1 MPGFIFP
8 NTIIN
13 TENIVPIDFI
23 NPQAKEM
30 TNNLRPEPIINTRRV
45 APVDFTNQ
53 QIPNFK
59 QSVNEYLH
67 NFLEQRII
75 NREFVARNNKLGAGS
90 SSSIDLYTNTNNLPF
105 GFFPPQSSNF
115 FPPNTAV
122 QTNQNSLV
130 YAPIPQ
136 ENLFPNTFVNFDN
149 RGLWN
154 NNVVQQS
161 NKIIEKSQNEMNFA
175 FLPPALSSYMMNE
188 KPDKSKNI
196 VYYRKKDRKEKQL
209 DEFFYKYGDDVVQAD
224 SCIIKTKIERQAYAI
239 CKTYDQTGDIDRFF
253 CSLTNL
259 PLLSIIRSQRWI
271 INKILDIFESANS
284 EAHASLF
291 LKIFP
296 KKTYSNYNVF
306 GYIAKLCNYKMII
319 RAYNLHTPII
329 FEQQNGTDIVSA
341 LQLDNFMG
349 KKTKLFILNQIYKEA
364 LEYQKKGEIP
374 AKIELVS
381 KNDIKKWL

>member
-1 MPGFIFP
+1 MIA
-8 NTIIN
+8 T
-13 TENIVPIDFI
+13 
-23 NPQAKEM
+23 
-30 TNNLRPEPIINTRRV
+30 
-45 APVDFTNQ
+45 
-53 QIPNFK
+53 
-59 QSVNEYLH
+59 
-67 NFLEQRII
+67 
-75 NREFVARNNKLGAGS
+75 
-90 SSSIDLYTNTNNLPF
+90 
-105 GFFPPQSSNF
+105 
-115 FPPNTAV
+115 
-122 QTNQNSLV
+122 
-130 YAPIPQ
+130 PIPR
-136 ENLFPNTFVNFDN
+136 ENQFPNTFVNFDN
-149 RGLWN
+149 QGLWN

-259 PLLSIIRSQRWI
+259 PLLSIIRSQRWV

-319 RAYNLHTPII
+319 RAYNLYTPII